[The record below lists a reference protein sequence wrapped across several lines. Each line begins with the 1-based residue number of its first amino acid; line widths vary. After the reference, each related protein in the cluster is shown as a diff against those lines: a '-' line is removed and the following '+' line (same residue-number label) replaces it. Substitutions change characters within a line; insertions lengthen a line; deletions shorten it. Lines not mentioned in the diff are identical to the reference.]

1 MMDWLS
7 YTGLALIGGAGAA
20 YFYLNRKPSKP
31 QQSPAP
37 VSVAVQKIYGDK
49 FLILSA
55 DELIAELDLQ
65 PSIANIKANLGLSNE
80 NWNRDG
86 LPLLRNFIA
95 FVQRLPASE
104 SHHHAGDGG
113 LVKHT
118 LDVAAL
124 ALLASSSRSWPPN
137 AKTEDIA
144 RLTAVWRYGI
154 LTAALLHDIGKTLT
168 SFEIE
173 LYEKANSRKFSLW
186 MPDTGNMDESGKKLY
201 RVTFPN
207 HKAAYEAHA
216 ALGWTF
222 FQSIVP
228 SNARKWMNEADPN
241 LIKALRSYLSGQQ
254 QDSPLTDIIKQ
265 ADMTSTARDL
275 RHGSRQRFSSAKRPP
290 LVEIVMNTLRSM
302 LAERGAH
309 FSIASTAGGDI
320 FRKDD
325 LVFMM
330 AKNVPDYIRTY
341 LGKSKHPDA
350 ALFPSDNQRIFDTL
364 LEYGAVLPNPKDNRK
379 AVTPVAVSFERM
391 DGAVKSHLFT
401 MLCFK
406 LNTLYPDG
414 QYPHEFQG
422 MLEVC
427 PDVTLQM
434 YEPAPEDTADL
445 KNEPE
450 IMSESALTPTEKVDD
465 IDNIPPP
472 PVRKMD
478 FLAVQEDIP
487 KQKTEVIPGPSSP
500 SKLEVEILPP
510 PQAKPKKD
518 KPKAKSGIDAL
529 LSLHNLLEEE
539 DTDTSSDIPPK
550 TQESPNPT
558 EQKKHPALTDQV
570 TTTTSEVQ
578 TASSLSP
585 AKRQEKQ
592 PKKKAMSVLDSLLS
606 DFNGQSA
613 EKPNSSSENDTNPD
627 IQDKPVSPQQSV
639 PQYLS
644 SEDTA
649 AAALDEIQDERKSLP
664 TRSPRP
670 VTVHRQDNMLE
681 QQPAI
686 HKKTNDVL
694 DGQKQALKDEG
705 KRFWN
710 WLANGL
716 AEGSITVN
724 QSGSPVHFVEQ
735 GMLLVTPAIFRE
747 YAGGVFDKN
756 NPSCPGLLAQ
766 KGFTALG
773 LHGRTKRSAIYT
785 ALAVKAQQKLLFHCY
800 LIPEDKLHL
809 IVKADSRP
817 PNNIDIA
824 LADSQNLLQSKPT
837 GEDS

>member
-1 MMDWLS
+1 MDWLS

-31 QQSPAP
+31 QHTTAP

-168 SFEIE
+168 SFDIE
-173 LYEKANSRKFSLW
+173 LYDKADSRKFSLW

-228 SNARKWMNEADPN
+228 SNARKWINEADPN
-241 LIKALRSYLSGQQ
+241 LIKALRSYLSGQH

-275 RHGSRQRFSSAKRPP
+275 RHGSRQRFASAKRPS
-290 LVEIVMNTLRSM
+290 LVETVMDTLRTM

-341 LGKSKHPDA
+341 LGKNKHPA
-350 ALFPSDNQRIFDTL
+350 AASFPSDNQRIFDTL

-379 AVTPVAVSFERM
+379 AVTLVAVSFERM

-406 LNTLYPDG
+406 LDTLYPDG

-427 PDVTLQM
+427 PDAVLQM
-434 YEPAPEDTADL
+434 HEPAPEDAVSP
-445 KNEPE
+445 KNEPDVMAE
-450 IMSESALTPTEKVDD
+450 TAFTPAEKVDE
-465 IDNIPPP
+465 IGNIPPP
-472 PVRKMD
+472 PARKMD
-478 FLAVQEDIP
+478 FMAVQEDIP
-487 KQKTEVIPGPSSP
+487 KPEKEVIPAPALPSEP
-500 SKLEVEILPP
+500 EVKIPLP

-529 LSLHNLLEEE
+529 LSLHNLLDEEN
-539 DTDTSSDIPPK
+539 TDTSSDTPLKI
-550 TQESPNPT
+550 QESSSLAEQQKQPDPT
-558 EQKKHPALTDQV
+558 EQAA
-570 TTTTSEVQ
+570 TTPSEVQ
-578 TASSLSP
+578 TARGLIP
-585 AKRQEKQ
+585 TKQQGKQ
-592 PKKKAMSVLDSLLS
+592 PKKKAMSVLDSLFS

-613 EKPNSSSENDTNPD
+613 EKSDSSSANDTKSD

-639 PQYLS
+639 SQYLS

-649 AAALDEIQDERKSLP
+649 AAALDEIQDERQSLP

-681 QQPAI
+681 QKPTI
-686 HKKTNDVL
+686 HKKANDVL

-766 KGFTALG
+766 KGFAALG

-824 LADSQNLLQSKPT
+824 LADSQNLLQPKPT
-837 GEDS
+837 REDS

>member
-1 MMDWLS
+1 MDWLS
-7 YTGLALIGGAGAA
+7 YIGFALIGGAGAA
-20 YFYLNRKPSKP
+20 YFYLNHKPSKP
-31 QQSPAP
+31 QHTPVP
-37 VSVAVQKIYGDK
+37 VSAAVQKIYGDK

-65 PSIANIKANLGLSNE
+65 PSIANIKANLALSNE

-86 LPLLRNFIA
+86 LPLLRNFIV

-168 SFEIE
+168 SFDIE
-173 LYEKANSRKFSLW
+173 LYDKADSRKFSLW

-201 RVTFPN
+201 RVTFPD

-241 LIKALRSYLSGQQ
+241 LIKALRSYLSGQH

-275 RHGSRQRFSSAKRPP
+275 RHGSRQRFASAKRPP
-290 LVEIVMNTLRSM
+290 LIETVMDTLRTM

-341 LGKSKHPDA
+341 LGKNKHPA
-350 ALFPSDNQRIFDTL
+350 AASFPSDNQRIFDTL
-364 LEYGAVLPNPKDNRK
+364 LEYGAVLPNPKDNHK

-406 LNTLYPDG
+406 LDTLYPDG

-427 PDVTLQM
+427 PDAVLQM
-434 YEPAPEDTADL
+434 HEPAPEDAVSL
-445 KNEPE
+445 KNEPGSMNE
-450 IMSESALTPTEKVDD
+450 TAFTSIEKGEE

-472 PVRKMD
+472 PARKMD
-478 FLAVQEDIP
+478 FMAVQEDIP
-487 KQKTEVIPGPSSP
+487 KQEKEINPAPVSPPEREVQIPPS
-500 SKLEVEILPP
+500 
-510 PQAKPKKD
+510 PQT

-529 LSLHNLLEEE
+529 LSLHNLLDED
-539 DTDTSSDIPPK
+539 DTDTSSDTPPNE
-550 TQESPNPT
+550 QESPSPAEQQKQLNLT
-558 EQKKHPALTDQV
+558 EQA
-570 TTTTSEVQ
+570 TTPSEAQTTSG
-578 TASSLSP
+578 LPP
-585 AKRQEKQ
+585 AKQQGKQ
-592 PKKKAMSVLDSLLS
+592 SKKKAMSVLDSLFS
-606 DFNGQSA
+606 DFNGQST
-613 EKPNSSSENDTNPD
+613 EKIDSSSANDIKPD
-627 IQDKPVSPQQSV
+627 IQDKPVFPQQNV

-649 AAALDEIQDERKSLP
+649 AAALNEIQDERQSLP

-670 VTVHRQDNMLE
+670 VTVHKQSNILE

-686 HKKTNDVL
+686 HKKATDLL

-716 AEGSITVN
+716 TEGSITVN

-824 LADSQNLLQSKPT
+824 LADSQNLLQPKPT